1 MSFPHDDKAWADA
14 AEFLRERLAPADRL
28 VAPDPFRWVIPRSQ
42 RFRQARTAAP
52 SDFEWTVVH
61 KGQLDAVPRE
71 YIAAL
76 PKAAVPVFANE
87 VFVVWTTAPR
97 GELPDLSASDHLR
110 AFNANLAALPPEPA
124 DEEAPI
130 EGPPG
135 RTTMVRLPEAPL
147 AGPALAVLP
156 RPRRRQPDPRDAG
169 PRPWLSGTG
178 LPGVLRER
186 AFQEEIDRLV
196 EDSLGDAEGE
206 EVLDIGCGGG
216 RLGTLLAAAAGVTGV
231 DTDEAALE
239 RARARH
245 SALPQFRFL
254 AMDAAR
260 LEFPDASFDTALM
273 LDSVEGMAEPTLAL
287 AEAARVLASGGRL
300 MVTAM
305 NRESLPFRAMRR
317 LALPVPGRGYS
328 VAELTGMLRAVG
340 LHVVRSDGILL
351 SPGWALAGVGGAM
364 GPLEE
369 DPEFVE
375 AVRVL
380 GRRAGP
386 EYAMGFA
393 LVARKG

>member
-1 MSFPHDDKAWADA
+1 MSFPHDDKAWAA
-14 AEFLRERLAPADRL
+14 TAEFLRERLAPADRL
-28 VAPDPFRWVIPRSQ
+28 VGPDPFRWVIPRSQ
-42 RFRQARTAAP
+42 RFSRARGAAP
-52 SDFEWTVVH
+52 ADFEWTVVH
-61 KGQLDAVPRE
+61 KGELDAVPRD
-71 YIAAL
+71 YLAAL
-76 PKAAVPVFANE
+76 PKAAVPVFAND
-87 VFVVWTTAPR
+87 VFVVWTTAPL
-97 GELPDLSASDHLR
+97 GELPDLTASDHLR
-110 AFNANLAALPPEPA
+110 AFHANLAALPPEL
-124 DEEAPI
+124 EEEEPI

-135 RTTMVRLPEAPL
+135 RTTMVRLPEEPV
-147 AGPALAVLP
+147 AGPTLAVLP

-216 RLGTLLAAAAGVTGV
+216 RLGTLLAGAASVTGI
-231 DTDEAALE
+231 DIDEGALE

-245 SALPQFRFL
+245 SALPQFRFQK
-254 AMDAAR
+254 MDAAE
-260 LEFPDASFDTALM
+260 LDFPDASFDTALI
-273 LDSVEGMAEPTLAL
+273 LDSLDAFADPAAAL
-287 AEAARVLASGGRL
+287 AEASRVLAAGGRL
-300 MVTAM
+300 MLTAM

-328 VAELTGMLRAVG
+328 VAELTGMLRAAG

-375 AVRVL
+375 AARVL

>member
-1 MSFPHDDKAWADA
+1 MSFPHDDKAWAGA

-28 VAPDPFRWVIPRSQ
+28 LAPDPFRWVIPRSQ
-42 RFRQARTAAP
+42 RFSQARRAAP

-61 KGQLDAVPRE
+61 KGQLDAVPRD
-71 YIAAL
+71 YLAAL
-76 PKAAVPVFANE
+76 PGVGVPVFANE
-87 VFVVWTTAPR
+87 VFVVWTTAPL

-110 AFNANLAALPPEPA
+110 AFHANLAALPPE
-124 DEEAPI
+124 EEEPI

-135 RTTMVRLPEAPL
+135 RTTMVRLPEEPL
-147 AGPALAVLP
+147 AGPALAILP

-196 EDSLGDAEGE
+196 EDSLGDAGGE

-216 RLGTLLAAAAGVTGV
+216 RLGTLLAAAAGVTGI
-231 DTDEAALE
+231 DTDETALE

-245 SALPQFRFL
+245 AALPQFRFL
-254 AMDAAR
+254 RMDAAK
-260 LEFPDASFDTALM
+260 LDFPDASFDTALI
-273 LDSVEGMAEPTLAL
+273 LDSLEGFAEPALAL
-287 AEAARVLASGGRL
+287 AEASRVLAAGGRL
-300 MVTAM
+300 LVTAV
-305 NRESLPFRAMRR
+305 NRESLPYRAMRR

-375 AVRVL
+375 AARVL

-386 EYAMGFA
+386 DYAMGFA
-393 LVARKG
+393 LLARKG